1 MEAHERT
8 LMELFRF
15 DIRYEMPE
23 SQREYVWD
31 LKGRWEPLW
40 NDIRPT
46 VEAHLQ
52 RRDKPHFL
60 GPLAVKE
67 LATEGQLA
75 GNVVTKSVIDGQ
87 QRLTTLQLA
96 VNAARVVTAEYHPPT
111 AKALHPFVFNNTAS
125 WPNGNQDYQYK
136 IWSRA
141 SESNRRAFI
150 QAMGEENTTQSHL
163 EANDESAIINA
174 HRFFARRIRSWI
186 KAKAKGRR
194 EECCEALRHTLL
206 GLLTVIII
214 DIGKDDDARLIYET
228 LNGRGTSLLQS
239 DLVKN
244 RLMEPEVAEVAS
256 WPFDDAWWNE
266 TPEDEQQ
273 RRSRADVLLGHWIT
287 MRSREFIR
295 PTEIFESYREYEET
309 ARNTRKREILRDIE
323 EMAGIYRSFV
333 HEDPDAMRLIGLASA
348 DIVPLIMWLRAN
360 KEGVRSDNQWLKGW
374 FALTSFVAR
383 RRMTGQ
389 DTTGDG
395 FRKIIETILRDVRA
409 DLNVPDPADRIV
421 TSLKNLV
428 NKRTAE
434 WPDDSTLRRSFLNGD
449 IYNDPGREVTRD
461 ILLML
466 ERGIPL
472 VQSNDARSVP
482 TSYLVQLLIGDNG
495 RKTPDTVSSI
505 EHIMPRAWDGEYWR
519 TSLDEKIEDSRR
531 RNRSLHTIG
540 NLTLVT
546 PELNSRLSN
555 NGWRNKQILIADEG
569 GDDESKKLLMNQQLI
584 QQSPERWDVEEI
596 DNRASYLFE
605 VARRIW
611 PGPNSTLWR

>member
-40 NDIRPT
+40 NDIRDT
-46 VEAHLQ
+46 ADAHLQ
-52 RRDKPHFL
+52 RRDMPHFL

-67 LATEGQLA
+67 VATEGRLA

-96 VNAARVVTAEYHPPT
+96 VNAARVVTAEYHPQT

-150 QAMGEENTTQSHL
+150 QAMGEENTTPSHL

-174 HRFFARRIRSWI
+174 HRFFARRMRSWI
-186 KAKAKGRR
+186 RAKAKGRR

-214 DIGKDDDARLIYET
+214 DIGEHDDARLIYET

-244 RLMEPEVAEVAS
+244 RLMVPEVAEVAS
-256 WPFDDAWWNE
+256 WPFDDAWWNI

-287 MRSREFIR
+287 MRSKEFIH
-295 PTEIFESYREYEET
+295 PTEIFDSYREYEED
-309 ARNTRKREILRDIE
+309 ANTRKREILRDIE

-333 HEDPDAMRLIGLASA
+333 HENSDARWLIGLASA
-348 DIVPLIMWLRAN
+348 DIVPLVMWLCAN
-360 KEGVRSDNQWLKGW
+360 TEGVRSDNQQRIKGW

-409 DLNVPDPADRIV
+409 DQNVPDPADRIV
-421 TSLKNLV
+421 ASLKDLV
-428 NKRTAE
+428 TKRTAE
-434 WPDDSTLRRSFLNGD
+434 WPDDSTLRRSFSNRD

-466 ERGIPL
+466 ERGISA
-472 VQSNDARSVP
+472 VQRSDARSVP
-482 TSYLVQLLIGDNG
+482 ASYLLQLPGSDNG

-505 EHIMPRAWDGEYWR
+505 EHIMPRAWDGEHWR
-519 TSLDEKIEDSRR
+519 TSLDEKFEDSRR

-555 NGWRNKQILIADEG
+555 NGWRNKQTLIA
-569 GDDESKKLLMNQQLI
+569 GDVESKELLMNKQLI

-596 DNRASYLFE
+596 DNRANYLFE

-611 PGPNSTLWR
+611 PGPNSSLWR